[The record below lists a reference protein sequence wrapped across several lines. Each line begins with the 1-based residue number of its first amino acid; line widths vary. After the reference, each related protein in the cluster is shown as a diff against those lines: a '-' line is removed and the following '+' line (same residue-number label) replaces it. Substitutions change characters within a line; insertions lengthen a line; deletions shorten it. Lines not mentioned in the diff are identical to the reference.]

1 MEATKQSKW
10 FFATPS
16 SSWTGQDEFYPL
28 QEQATPKMKNDCGC
42 NSPFKNDAGSNFAT
56 ASAADL
62 LKKREDYLAET
73 TAKCKSEHPVASKI
87 SGAGR
92 KPYTNCVNDRMANY
106 DKTVE
111 DTIKFER
118 KQAADAP
125 FNEAV
130 ASLSGGSTTTPGTIA
145 SSASQGSDM
154 VIYGG
159 VAILVLVL
167 FFFGFTWY
175 KNHQAEQAQT
185 V

>member
-42 NSPFKNDAGSNFAT
+42 NSPFKNDTGSNFAT

-62 LKKREDYLAET
+62 LKKREDYQSET
-73 TAKCKSEHPVASKI
+73 EAKCKDEHKVAVKFPSCK
-87 SGAGR
+87 GAR
-92 KPYTNCVNDRMANY
+92 KPYCDCVKDRMANY
-106 DKTVE
+106 DATVQ
-111 DTIKFER
+111 DSIKFDR

-125 FNEAV
+125 FNAAV
-130 ASLSGGSTTTPGTIA
+130 ASLSEPAGTIA
-145 SSASQGSDM
+145 SSASGGSDM

-167 FFFGFTWY
+167 FAFGFTWY
-175 KNHQAEQAQT
+175 KNRQSEQTQT